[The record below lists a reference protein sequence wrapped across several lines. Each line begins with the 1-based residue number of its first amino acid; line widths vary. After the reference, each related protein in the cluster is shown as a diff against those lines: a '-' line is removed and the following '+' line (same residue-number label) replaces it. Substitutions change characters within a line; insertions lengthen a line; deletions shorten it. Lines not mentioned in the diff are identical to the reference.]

1 MSKIISLIPARKGSK
16 GIPNKNLINLCGKP
30 LISYAIEAS
39 KQSAV
44 NETWVSSDSDE
55 ILNVSK
61 NLGAKTI
68 KRPSR
73 FSDDSATSESA
84 LLHFAEKID
93 FDILVFIQCTAP
105 LIKYQDINKGI
116 NKIKKFDSVLS
127 VSETHQMFWDENGP
141 LYDINNRLRRQNSK
155 KRYIETGSFFI
166 TSKKNLL
173 KFKNRIS
180 GNIGFVEIPKYRS
193 FDIDNDNDIKI
204 VETIINS
211 KMYNNE

>member
-1 MSKIISLIPARKGSK
+1 MSKIVSLIPARKGSK

-30 LISYAIEAS
+30 LISYAIRAS
-39 KQSAV
+39 KQSLV
-44 NETWVSSDSDE
+44 DETWVSSDSDE

-61 NLGAKTI
+61 NLGASTI
-68 KRPSR
+68 KRPSEL
-73 FSDDSATSESA
+73 SDDNATSESA
-84 LLHFAEKID
+84 LLHFAEKIS

-105 LIKYQDINKGI
+105 LIKHQDINEGI
-116 NKIKKFDSVLS
+116 NKIDKFDSVLS

-141 LYDINNRLRRQNSK
+141 LYDINNRLRRQNST
-155 KRYIETGSFFI
+155 KRYLETGSFFI

-173 KFKNRIS
+173 KFKNRLS

-193 FDIDNDNDIKI
+193 FDIDNEGDIKI

-211 KMYNNE
+211 KLYNNE

>member
-44 NETWVSSDSDE
+44 DETWVSSDSDE
-55 ILNVSK
+55 ILNLSK

-68 KRPSR
+68 KRPSK
-73 FSDDSATSESA
+73 FSDDNATSESA
-84 LLHFAEKID
+84 LLHFAEKVD
-93 FDILVFIQCTAP
+93 FNILVFIQCTAP

-116 NKIKKFDSVLS
+116 DKIKKFDSVLS
-127 VSETHQMFWDENGP
+127 VSETHQMFWDEKGP
-141 LYDINNRLRRQNSK
+141 LYDINNRLRRQNSR
-155 KRYIETGSFFI
+155 KRYLETGSFFI

-173 KFKNRIS
+173 KFKNRLS

>member
-44 NETWVSSDSDE
+44 DETWVSSDSDE

-68 KRPSR
+68 KRPSK

-84 LLHFAEKID
+84 LLHFAEKVD
-93 FDILVFIQCTAP
+93 FNILVFIQCTAP

-116 NKIKKFDSVLS
+116 DKIKKFDSVLS
-127 VSETHQMFWDENGP
+127 VSETHQMFWDEKGP
-141 LYDINNRLRRQNSK
+141 LYDINNRLRRQNSR
-155 KRYIETGSFFI
+155 KRYLETGSFFI

-173 KFKNRIS
+173 KFKNRLS